1 MNSIIITLK
10 INSNDK
16 EMFDFSNYSA
26 QSRYYDN
33 SNKLFV
39 STMKDKTAG
48 AAVEGFSG
56 LKPNIC
62 SYLVDD
68 NSEHKKVKGVNKNV
82 AATVSHNEYN
92 DALFNKKY
100 LRHSVN
106 RIQSIDDGVGTYEIN
121 KIFFCL
127 ALMIK
132 DTSKAM
138 DVMD

>member
-33 SNKLFV
+33 SNKLFL

-82 AATVSHNEYN
+82 HATVSHNEYN
-92 DALFNKKY
+92 DALFNKKH

-121 KIFFCL
+121 KISFCL

-132 DTSKAM
+132 YTSKAM

>member
-10 INSNDK
+10 INRNNK
-16 EMFDFSNYSA
+16 EMSDFSNYSA
-26 QSRYYDN
+26 QSRCYDN

-48 AAVEGFSG
+48 VAVEGFSG

-68 NSEHKKVKGVNKNV
+68 NSENKKVNGVNKNV

-92 DALFNKKY
+92 DALFNIKY

-106 RIQSIDDGVGTYEIN
+106 RIQSIDDGVGTSEIN
-121 KIFFCL
+121 KIFF
-127 ALMIK
+127 ALL
-132 DTSKAM
+132 
-138 DVMD
+138 

>member
-39 STMKDKTAG
+39 CTMKDETAG
-48 AAVEGFSG
+48 
-56 LKPNIC
+56 I
-62 SYLVDD
+62 
-68 NSEHKKVKGVNKNV
+68 
-82 AATVSHNEYN
+82 AATLSHNEYN
-92 DALFNKKY
+92 DALFNIKY

-106 RIQSIDDGVGTYEIN
+106 RIQSIDDGVGTSEIN

-127 ALMIK
+127 TLMIK
-132 DTSKAM
+132 YTWKAM
-138 DVMD
+138 GVTD

>member
-68 NSEHKKVKGVNKNV
+68 NSEHKKVKGVNKK
-82 AATVSHNEYN
+82 S
-92 DALFNKKY
+92 
-100 LRHSVN
+100 
-106 RIQSIDDGVGTYEIN
+106 
-121 KIFFCL
+121 
-127 ALMIK
+127 
-132 DTSKAM
+132 
-138 DVMD
+138 